1 MRVGTRVVV
10 AGLGDTGTLCAIHLS
25 QSAEV
30 VGISPKPGLI
40 SGQELGMRLARPHA
54 WAREYALGY
63 HRYRGLD
70 RVSIRQAQ
78 ITAAHLDTGT
88 IEMMRPDGTRTT
100 EHFDILIIAT
110 GARNGFWRTPG
121 MQTADDVTS
130 TLREDHQRIS
140 EAARVAVVGG
150 GASAVSAAANIAV
163 GWPDKQVDLY
173 FPHADALLGHHP
185 RTWRRVR
192 RRLLDAGVRLHPHH
206 RARLPADGVPTRLGG
221 GTIGWTTGQADT
233 TADVVIWAV
242 GRALPN
248 TEWLPAEVLDDAG
261 FVRVD
266 PDLRIP
272 AYPNVFAVGDVAAT
286 DPLRSSARNRADRL
300 VAHNVRAYLAD
311 RPLRDYRPPRR
322 RWGSVLGPQRDG
334 LEVFTPT
341 GRHIRFPAWS
351 IDTVLWPWIVRRGI
365 YRGVRPE

>member
-1 MRVGTRVVV
+1 MGTRVVV

-121 MQTADDVTS
+121 IQTADDRS
-130 TLREDHQRIS
+130 GS
-140 EAARVAVVGG
+140 
-150 GASAVSAAANIAV
+150 
-163 GWPDKQVDLY
+163 
-173 FPHADALLGHHP
+173 
-185 RTWRRVR
+185 
-192 RRLLDAGVRLHPHH
+192 
-206 RARLPADGVPTRLGG
+206 
-221 GTIGWTTGQADT
+221 
-233 TADVVIWAV
+233 
-242 GRALPN
+242 
-248 TEWLPAEVLDDAG
+248 
-261 FVRVD
+261 
-266 PDLRIP
+266 
-272 AYPNVFAVGDVAAT
+272 VAAT
-286 DPLRSSARNRADRL
+286 SPTANTLGYAGIRRSGSTRTNPASSSTSAGN
-300 VAHNVRAYLAD
+300 H
-311 RPLRDYRPPRR
+311 
-322 RWGSVLGPQRDG
+322 SVLGSARPTAQITTSAVVSAWPVVQPMVSPPSRVG
-334 LEVFTPT
+334 TPST
-341 GRHIRFPAWS
+341 GSRARWWGCNRTPASSSRRRTRRHVRGWCPRSASACGKYRSTCLSGQPTAMLAAALTAEAPPPTTATLAASLIR
-351 IDTVLWPWIVRRGI
+351 
-365 YRGVRPE
+365 